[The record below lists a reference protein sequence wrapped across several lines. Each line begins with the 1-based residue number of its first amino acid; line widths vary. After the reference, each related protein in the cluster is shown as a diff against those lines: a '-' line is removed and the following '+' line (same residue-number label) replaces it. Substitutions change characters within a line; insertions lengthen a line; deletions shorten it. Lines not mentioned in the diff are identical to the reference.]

1 MPISAT
7 HILVLHRKA
16 KFFWTMYCHAL
27 PYQSIQNTAQQS
39 LLVSIKTSFHDHQ
52 PSVVKVIL
60 FHSDALLVDA
70 ERCAVQLSNAVC
82 RIAFQ
87 YWAIVASSD

>member
-7 HILVLHRKA
+7 HILELHRKA

-52 PSVVKVIL
+52 PYVVKVITITV
-60 FHSDALLVDA
+60 HALQIKA
-70 ERCAVQLSNAVC
+70 
-82 RIAFQ
+82 
-87 YWAIVASSD
+87 